1 MEEELLLVDICTNS
15 ITTTTTAIRLLILIE
30 VGVLS
35 SAANDFVG
43 VFLLSFLH
51 IKPVILSSLK
61 IFANLKLFAGN
72 PL

>member
-1 MEEELLLVDICTNS
+1 MEEELLLVDISTNS
-15 ITTTTTAIRLLILIE
+15 ITATTAIRLLILIE